1 MKQMVKLGLV
11 LALYATA
18 ACVGLAFVYAGT
30 RDTIAWREQTAL
42 EAALK
47 ELFPR
52 SDRFEEIADGPASS
66 DQAVR
71 FDSQYAVYSGGSLS
85 GAALRA
91 TGTSYGGPFTAL
103 VGVGTDGKI
112 SGVKILS
119 ISDTPGLGANA
130 ASPRYYV
137 NKASRLTFY
146 GQFSGKAAGDP
157 FEPKGDVA
165 AITAATITS
174 RAVSL
179 VVKTSAQAASAWLAS
194 RGGVK

>member
-1 MKQMVKLGLV
+1 MKQMLKLGLV

-30 RDTIAWREQTAL
+30 KDTIAWREQAAL
-42 EAALK
+42 EAALN
-47 ELFPR
+47 ELFPQ
-52 SDRFEEIADGPASS
+52 SDRFEEIAELPASP
-66 DQAVR
+66 DKTVV
-71 FDSQYAVYSGGSLS
+71 FDKQYALYSGGSLA

-91 TGTSYGGPFTAL
+91 SGTSYGGPITVL
-103 VGVGTDGKI
+103 VGVGPDGKI
-112 SGVKILS
+112 SGIKILS

-137 NKASRLTFY
+137 NKASQLTFY

-157 FEPKGDVA
+157 FEPKGDVI

-174 RAVSL
+174 RAVAL
-179 VVKTSAQAASAWLAS
+179 VVKTSAQAASAWLAAQ
-194 RGGVK
+194 GGVK